1 MLRLLD
7 IFFTVFHIGLVLFNL
22 SGWIW
27 AKTRKAHLITITAT
41 LASWFILG
49 AWYGWGYCPFTEWH
63 WQVKEKLGEQNLPSS
78 FIKYYA
84 DKISGKNID
93 AAFVDR
99 ATLAV
104 FIVLTIVTVYINFI
118 KGKIKHG
125 K

>member
-84 DKISGKNID
+84 DKISGKNLD

-104 FIVLTIVTVYINFI
+104 FIVLIIVTVYINFI

>member
-63 WQVKEKLGEQNLPSS
+63 WKVKEKLGEQNLPSS

-84 DKISGKNID
+84 DKISGKNLD

-104 FIVLTIVTVYINFI
+104 FIVLIIVTVYINFI